1 MTKAKQGRFA
11 GRERRM
17 HLVDTRARPLDALAL
32 ACMGAEC
39 PSCPRRKYI
48 NDAEMGRAGKLY
60 RAGGLMVLGML
71 DQWSG
76 KPGRLFEALLR
87 AANIDPEEVYF
98 AEPMACPDGDVVTE
112 QEIAAGIYA
121 CLGRLEYEISEARPG
136 VIVTLGNE
144 ALHALTGHT
153 RERMVTERFE
163 CSLCGDGARS
173 KKCPECGGRKTRGS
187 VAKEYVTDHRISW
200 VAGATFTPA
209 EASSSPW
216 LTDYG
221 VRYVVATFTPSAL
234 LVKAETSA
242 QAHVGGQFI
251 ANTVVAHLAKARR
264 LLTQDRDWS
273 LEVTVTDLVE
283 DVEAYTR
290 DAALPYAVDI
300 ETDAKA
306 PYDVTTIKCIG
317 IGRADRAEVLVVDT
331 SQVTPSD
338 PLVLAVKTFLE
349 DPTKRKVFQNRQYDE
364 LVCELRWNAITA
376 GTVFDTMLA
385 HHALA
390 PDEPHNLQ
398 RIALTYTDA
407 PAWKP
412 PKNRNGMEAFANDE
426 EFWTYNARDVR
437 ATALAHRAM
446 ATTLRAEAVA
456 QVHDHDLRMATIAM
470 EMQRVGIPLDEAGR
484 DALGVQYRQQADD
497 ALAGMREY
505 LRAWRVPMAE
515 PGVTLD
521 AHDPLLFNPDSPKQL
536 GWALFEKGGPCGL
549 RATLLSEKTGEP
561 STSRDAVRP
570 HASHPFV
577 KLLLQYRDA
586 RKIVGTYIDSE
597 GLRLGPDG
605 RIHPSWK
612 VHGTVTGRWSSSPNL
627 QNWPAIMR
635 TIVKPAPGFVLIGA
649 DYSQLELRI
658 IAALAGDPTLIRLC
672 MEADESDKTNPAKDP
687 HSYVAALAFGKVFI
701 DSDPKGRKALRDGT
715 KSVVYG
721 MNYGAGARK
730 IQQTVMSNED
740 YKGPPLTID
749 MVERIMG
756 AYFTGFPRVKE
767 YRDNAL
773 ERAAAKRGVVSP
785 MLGRR
790 RPFPLGDVDAT
801 IAMNFPIQSCAADI
815 MNDSLDVLYRAL
827 PSVDPDAVIIAQVH
841 DAVYVEAREEH
852 AAAVAK
858 VIEESLTRTLR
869 LVANAPEMLFVASAK
884 TGTSW
889 DQVS

>member
-1 MTKAKQGRFA
+1 MTRPGFA
-11 GRERRM
+11 ARRADRRM
-17 HLVDTRARPLDALAL
+17 HLIDAKPRPLDVLAI

-39 PSCPRRKYI
+39 PACPRRKYLH
-48 NDAEMGRAGKLY
+48 DAEAGRAGKLY
-60 RAGGLMVLGML
+60 RAGGLMVLGMV

-87 AANIDPEEVYF
+87 GANIDPETVYY

-144 ALHALTGHT
+144 ALHALTGYT

-163 CSLCGDGARS
+163 CSLCGDGPRA

-187 VAKEYVTDHRISW
+187 VAKEYVTDHRVSW
-200 VAGATFTPA
+200 VAGATFAPQ
-209 EASSSPW
+209 EASAW
-216 LTDYG
+216 LADYG
-221 VRYVVATFTPSAL
+221 VRYVVSTFTPSAL
-234 LVKAETSA
+234 LVKAETVS
-242 QAHVGGQFI
+242 QSNVGGQFI
-251 ANTVVAHLAKARR
+251 ANTFVSHLAKAQR
-264 LLTQDRDWS
+264 LLTRDRDWA

-283 DVEAYTR
+283 DVTAYTA
-290 DAALPYAVDI
+290 DTSLPYAVDI
-300 ETDAKA
+300 ETDAKN

-331 SQVTPSD
+331 SAAQPGD
-338 PLVLAVKTFLE
+338 PLVRAVAAFLE
-349 DPTKRKVFQNRQYDE
+349 DRTKKKVFQNRQYDE
-364 LVCELRWNAITA
+364 LVCELRWGVVTE
-376 GTVFDTMLA
+376 GTIFDTMLA
-385 HHALA
+385 HHAIS

-398 RIALTYTDA
+398 RIALTYSDA

-412 PKNRNGMEAFANDE
+412 PRNRNGMEAFANDE

-446 ATTLRAEAVA
+446 ATTLRAEMVA
-456 QVHDHDLRMATIAM
+456 QVHEHDLRMATIAM

-484 DALGVQYRQQADD
+484 AAIGVEYRQQAEE

-505 LRAWRVPMAE
+505 LRAWRVPSDE
-515 PGVTLD
+515 PGNTSEH
-521 AHDPLLFNPDSPKQL
+521 HDPALFNPDSPKQL

-549 RATLLSEKTGEP
+549 RPTLLSEKTGEP

-570 HASHPFV
+570 YASHAFV
-577 KLLLQYRDA
+577 AMLLRYRDA
-586 RKIVGTYIDSE
+586 KKIVGTYIDSE

-605 RIHPSWK
+605 RIHPSWN

-672 MEADESDKTNPAKDP
+672 MEADESDKTNPQKDP
-687 HSYVAALAFGKVFI
+687 HSYVAALAFGKVFL
-701 DSDPKGRKALRDGT
+701 DSDGKGRKALRDGT

-756 AYFTGFPRVKE
+756 AYFQGFPQVKA
-767 YRDNAL
+767 YRDRAL
-773 ERAAAKRGVVSP
+773 ERAAAQRGVFSP
-785 MLGRR
+785 LLRRR

-815 MNDSLDVLYRAL
+815 MNESLDVLYKAL
-827 PSVDPDAVIIAQVH
+827 PGVDPDAVIIAQVH

-852 AAAVAK
+852 AAAVAAL
-858 VIEESLTRTLR
+858 IEQSLTRTLR
-869 LVANAPEMLFVASAK
+869 LVADAPEMLFVASAK
-884 TGTSW
+884 IGTSW
-889 DQVS
+889 DKVS

>member
-1 MTKAKQGRFA
+1 VTKAKPGRGYLA
-11 GRERRM
+11 RQRESFIQARRPPPA
-17 HLVDTRARPLDALAL
+17 DPFAL
-32 ACMGAEC
+32 ACVGAEC
-39 PSCPRRKYI
+39 VSCPRRKYI
-48 NDAEMGRAGKLY
+48 NEAQFGSRGPKYA
-60 RAGGLMVLGML
+60 AGGLMVIAMP

-76 KPGRLFEALLR
+76 KPLR
-87 AANIDPEEVYF
+87 VLVAVLQAANIDPDEVYF
-98 AEPMACPDGDVVTE
+98 AEPMACPDGDVITE
-112 QEIAAGIYA
+112 QQISESIFS
-121 CLGRLEYEISEARPG
+121 CLGRLEYEISAARPG
-136 VIVTLGNE
+136 VIVVMGNE

-153 RERMVTERFE
+153 RERMVTERFA
-163 CSLCGDGARS
+163 CALCGDGPRS
-173 KKCPECGGRKTRGS
+173 KKCAECGGRKTRGS
-187 VAKEYVTDHRISW
+187 VAKEYVTDHRVSW

-209 EASSSPW
+209 EAASPSW
-216 LTDYG
+216 LADYG
-221 VRYVVATFTPSAL
+221 VRYVVSTFTPSAL
-234 LVKAETSA
+234 LVKAETAA
-242 QAHVGGQFI
+242 QAHIGGQFI
-251 ANTVVAHLAKARR
+251 ANTFVAHLAKARR
-264 LLTQDRDWS
+264 LLTEDRDWA

-283 DVEAYTR
+283 DVEEYTR

-331 SQVTPSD
+331 SRSEPTD
-338 PLVLAVKTFLE
+338 PLVLAVKAFLE
-349 DPTKRKVFQNRQYDE
+349 DPTKAKIFQNRQYDE
-364 LVCELRWNAITA
+364 LVCELRWNAVTA

-412 PKNRNGMEAFANDE
+412 PKNRNGMEAFENDE

-456 QVHDHDLRMATIAM
+456 QVHTHDLRMATIAM
-470 EMQRVGIPLDEAGR
+470 EMQRVGIPLDAAAR

-497 ALAGMREY
+497 ALAEMRDY
-505 LRAWRVPMAE
+505 LRAWHVPEAE
-515 PGVTLD
+515 EYPVSD
-521 AHDPLLFNPDSPKQL
+521 HSLFNPDSPKQL
-536 GWALFEKGGPCGL
+536 GWALFSAGGPCNL
-549 RATLLSEKTGEP
+549 TPHVYSEKTDQP

-577 KLLLQYRDA
+577 QMLLRYRDA
-586 RKIVGTYIDSE
+586 RKIIGTYIDSD
-597 GLRLGPDG
+597 GLRLAADG

-627 QNWPAIMR
+627 QNWPAVMR
-635 TIVKPAPGFVLIGA
+635 SIVKPAPGFVLIGA

-672 MEADESDKTNPAKDP
+672 MEADESDKTNPDKDP
-687 HSYVAALAFGKVFI
+687 HSYVAALAFGRVFLA
-701 DSDPKGRKALRDGT
+701 SDPKGRKALRDGT

-721 MNYGAGARK
+721 MNYGAGPK
-730 IQQTVMSNED
+730 TILSTIMGNED

-756 AYFTGFPRVKE
+756 AYFQGFPRVKE
-767 YRDNAL
+767 YRDGAL
-773 ERAAAKRGVVSP
+773 ERASAKRAVVSP
-785 MLGRR
+785 LLGRR

-801 IAMNFPIQSCAADI
+801 VAMNFPIQSCAADL
-815 MNDSLDVLYRAL
+815 MNESLDVLYKAL
-827 PSVDPDAVIIAQVH
+827 PSVDPDAVILAQVH

-852 AAAVAK
+852 AAAVATL
-858 VIEESLTRTLR
+858 IEKSLTRTLR

-884 TGTSW
+884 IGTSW
-889 DQVS
+889 DKVS

>member
-1 MTKAKQGRFA
+1 
-11 GRERRM
+11 M
-17 HLVDTRARPLDALAL
+17 HLVDVKPRPADPLAL

-39 PSCPRRKYI
+39 PSCPRRKYL
-48 NDAEMGRAGKLY
+48 NEAEMGRAGWRY
-60 RAGGLMVLGML
+60 RAGGLMVLSTI

-76 KPGRLFEALLR
+76 KPGRLLEALLR
-87 AANIDPEEVYF
+87 AANIDPDEVYF
-98 AEPMACPDGDVVTE
+98 AEVLACPDGDVVTE
-112 QEIAAGIYA
+112 QQIAESTYA

-136 VIVTLGNE
+136 VILTLGDE
-144 ALHALTGHT
+144 ALHALTGYT
-153 RERMVTERFE
+153 RERMVTERFA
-163 CSLCGDGARS
+163 CSACGDGPRS
-173 KKCPECGGRKTRGS
+173 KQCAECGGRKTRGRT
-187 VAKEYVTDHRISW
+187 AKEYVTDHRVSW
-200 VAGATFTPA
+200 VAGATFTPQ
-209 EASSSPW
+209 EASSAGW
-216 LTDYG
+216 LADYG
-221 VRYVVATFTPSAL
+221 VRYVVASFLPSAL

-264 LLTQDRDWS
+264 LLAEDRDWA

-283 DVEAYTR
+283 DVQEYTR
-290 DAALPYAVDI
+290 DATLPYAVDI

-331 SQVTPSD
+331 SRSEPTD
-338 PLVLAVKTFLE
+338 PLVRAVKAFLE
-349 DPTKRKVFQNRQYDE
+349 DPTKKKVYQNRQYDE
-364 LVCELRWNAITA
+364 LVCELRWGAVTA

-385 HHALA
+385 HHALS

-412 PKNRNGMEAFANDE
+412 PKNRNGMEAFASDE

-470 EMQRVGIPLDEAGR
+470 EMQRVGIPLDAAAR

-497 ALAGMREY
+497 ALAGMRAY
-505 LRAWRVPMAE
+505 LRAWNLPQADDAPV
-515 PGVTLD
+515 LD
-521 AHDPLLFNPDSPKQL
+521 DPALFNPDSPKQL
-536 GWALFEKGGPCGL
+536 GWALFEAGGPCNL
-549 RATLLSEKTGEP
+549 RPTLRSEKTGEP

-577 KLLLQYRDA
+577 RLLLQYRDA
-586 RKIVGTYIDSE
+586 RKIVGTYIDSD
-597 GLRLGPDG
+597 GLRLAADG

-627 QNWPAIMR
+627 QNWPAVMR
-635 TIVKPAPGFVLIGA
+635 TIVKPPQGFVLIGA

-687 HSYVAALAFGKVFI
+687 HSYVASLAFGKVFH

-730 IQQTVMSNED
+730 ILATIMGNED
-740 YKGPPLTID
+740 YKGPPLTVD
-749 MVERIMG
+749 MVERIMH
-756 AYFTGFPRVKE
+756 AYFSGFPRVKD

-773 ERAAAKRGVVSP
+773 ERASAKRAVFSP
-785 MLGRR
+785 LLGRR

-801 IAMNFPIQSCAADI
+801 IAMNFPIQSCAADL
-815 MNDSLDVLYRAL
+815 MNESLDVLYKAL
-827 PSVDPDAVIIAQVH
+827 PDADPDAVILAQVH
-841 DAVYVEAREEH
+841 DAVYVECREEH
-852 AAAVAK
+852 AAAVAALVEK
-858 VIEESLTRTLR
+858 SLTRTLR
-869 LVANAPEMLFVASAK
+869 LVPDAPEMLFVASAK
-884 TGTSW
+884 IGTSW